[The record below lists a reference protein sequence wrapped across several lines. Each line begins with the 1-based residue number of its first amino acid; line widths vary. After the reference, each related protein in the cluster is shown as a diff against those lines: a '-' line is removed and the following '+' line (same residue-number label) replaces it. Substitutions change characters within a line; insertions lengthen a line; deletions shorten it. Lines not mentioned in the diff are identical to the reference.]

1 MDSLRLLGEHFIEW
15 LVIFCYG
22 MLPIVVVFIVT
33 VLSLALALASVCYLA
48 SSLGLSSYF
57 LN

>member
-1 MDSLRLLGEHFIEW
+1 VIRAIAEHIAEYC
-15 LVIFCYG
+15 VILCYG

-33 VLSLALALASVCYLA
+33 VLFLALALASVCYLV